1 MAADRA
7 WTNRSFLDLVS
18 TAGEIG
24 KRVDVGKSNGQQT
37 DGGIRLDLDGLSLS
51 LSFLSSNCIFT
62 DDEPAVIASSAFRV
76 VSPDNPGTTSAIH
89 TNAFE
94 PAPRNSSI
102 HSATRHYT
110 FSVPLHIFLV
120 SSST

>member
-7 WTNRSFLDLVS
+7 CTNGSFLDLVS

-37 DGGIRLDLDGLSLS
+37 DGGERLDLDGLSLS
-51 LSFLSSNCIFT
+51 LSLLSFNCVST

-76 VSPDNPGTTSAIH
+76 VSPDK
-89 TNAFE
+89 
-94 PAPRNSSI
+94 PRDDL
-102 HSATRHYT
+102 RDPYKR
-110 FSVPLHIFLV
+110 L
-120 SSST
+120 